1 MLPNRE
7 TTVHVYRI
15 GDIQD
20 RGYTKAVERQN
31 MYTIGCVKTGQIK
44 ISTSLL
50 GSKVQ
55 SFIKMKCTH
64 VSINSYITR
73 YSSHT
78 TYHTSYAGRYLFCTE
93 VKTCININIKSVRLP
108 QWNISLGISSIK
120 FSPSYLD
127 TRLQERQ
134 IYCRLGPFN

>member
-20 RGYTKAVERQN
+20 RGLYKSCWKAEHVYYRNREQ
-31 MYTIGCVKTGQIK
+31 KK
-44 ISTSLL
+44 ISTCLL